1 MSILRQLLKKP
12 FANYTGYELLR
23 HQVKFCH
30 WLMGAGAGGDVDE
43 SGERTVLRKV
53 FGKQPEH
60 PLTVFDVGAN
70 KGQFLSYLLR
80 DFAEQLASVHSFEP
94 GKESFEHLLRV
105 DCGEVTVLRN
115 RCALGRQSGEAT
127 LFYDAAGSELAS
139 LSQRDLS
146 FKNRSFDES
155 ETVKVLT
162 LEDYCTAS
170 SITAIDWLK
179 LDVEGH
185 ELDVLQ
191 GGRALIDTGAIR
203 LITFE
208 FGGANIDSRTYLR
221 DFYNFFKDTP
231 LQLHRIT
238 PGGYLHP
245 IKRYRE
251 TEEIFT
257 TTNYAAFQATA
268 R

>member
-1 MSILRQLLKKP
+1 MSILRRLLKKP
-12 FANYTGYELLR
+12 FANYAGCEMLR

-43 SGERTVLRKV
+43 SGERTILREV
-53 FGKQPEH
+53 FGEQSTG

-80 DFAEQLASVHSFEP
+80 DFTGRLSAVHSFEP
-94 GKESFEHLLRV
+94 GKDSFEQLMKV
-105 DCGEVTVLRN
+105 DCGNVTVTRN
-115 RCALGRQSGEAT
+115 HCALGRDSGEAT
-127 LFYDAAGSELAS
+127 LFYDTAGSELAS

-146 FKNRSFDES
+146 FKNRSFDGS
-155 ETVKVLT
+155 ETVQVKT
-162 LEDYCTAS
+162 LEDYCREQA
-170 SITAIDWLK
+170 ITAIDWLK

-191 GGRALIDTGAIR
+191 GGRPLIDAGAIR

-221 DFYNFFKDTP
+221 DFYNFFRDTP

-245 IKRYRE
+245 IRRYRE

-257 TTNYAAFQATA
+257 TTNYAAFEP
-268 R
+268 RSR